1 MKSIKQQEMPSNSDH
16 QSSDH
21 AGGSVVD
28 KVWKISGRLLVRET
42 ETDGDV
48 HDRPLK
54 GIEVKVSASDISG
67 DGPWTKWG
75 IATTDADGDFE
86 LNQTNNGA
94 DRFIRVEARLVGDDL
109 EVNDSDLDDLASLDL
124 LDENWRTVWKSN
136 GQVAGPEVDTGFR
149 IFGGSSS
156 FDLGDETYR
165 RQALIWYV
173 LRATLDRFV
182 REDPWF
188 VLKSKYAA
196 IYPAHP
202 VGGTSY
208 TNGITRMS
216 YLNVAGKDLDWQPDT
231 VLHEFMHMWNY
242 DHNTGT
248 INWLGAVC
256 SLRGNHPVDLST
268 HSFQE
273 NRNVAFAEG
282 FSEWASNALLAELW
296 GNRLNRPYNRR
307 TVAEDLRLTTL
318 EMVERSDFAV
328 ESVLRLLHTGDPNGW
343 WGVLFGTRDT
353 YPDHRLD
360 DDGDGTIDHTDEV
373 GVKPSLGGRVVPP
386 GKHHLS
392 VWDIMRAFRASPGTK
407 WNTDLQVGNVDYGVM
422 RFVDRVV
429 DIYMLGDD
437 VRVMLERCADPLA
450 TDEPYEALEVKTLSA
465 SATPNASVHDGAI
478 TPTAA
483 SSRVLGQ

>member
-1 MKSIKQQEMPSNSDH
+1 MKSIEKEQMHSNSDH
-16 QSSDH
+16 QTSTAA
-21 AGGSVVD
+21 AGDIVD
-28 KVWKISGRLLVRET
+28 KVWNVSGRVLVRET
-42 ETDGDV
+42 ETDGDL
-48 HDRPLK
+48 HDRALK

-67 DGPWTKWG
+67 DGPWTGWG
-75 IATTDADGDFE
+75 VVTTDADGDFE
-86 LNQTNNGA
+86 LKETNNGN
-94 DRFIRVEARLVGDDL
+94 DRFIRVEARLVGDGL
-109 EVNDSDLDDLASLDL
+109 EVNDSDLDDLVSLDL
-124 LDENWRTVWKSN
+124 LDENWRIVWKSN
-136 GQVAGPEVDTGFR
+136 GQVEGPEVNTGFR

-173 LRATLDRFV
+173 LRATLDRFK

-188 VLKSKYAA
+188 EMKGKFAA

-208 TNGITRMS
+208 TNGITRMI
-216 YLNVAGKDLDWQPDT
+216 YLNVGGDDDDWQPDT

-256 SLRGNHPVDLST
+256 SLRGNHPVDLTT
-268 HSFQE
+268 HNFQE

-307 TVAEDLRLTTL
+307 TVAGDLGLTTL

-328 ESVLRLLHTGDPNGW
+328 ESVLRLLHTGDRHGW
-343 WGVLFGTRDT
+343 WSVLFGTRDT
-353 YPDHRLD
+353 YPDNRLD
-360 DDGDGTIDHTDEV
+360 DDGDGTIDHAREV
-373 GVKPSLGGRVVPP
+373 GVKLSLARRVVPS
-386 GKHHLS
+386 GKDHLS
-392 VWDIMRAFRASPGTK
+392 VWDIMRAFRANPATK
-407 WNTDLQVGNVDYGVM
+407 WDTDLQVGNVDYGIM

-429 DIYMLGDD
+429 DIYMLGED
-437 VRVMLERCADPLA
+437 VRVMLKRCADPLA
-450 TDEPYEALEVKTLSA
+450 TDEPYEALEATTLSA
-465 SATPNASVHDGAI
+465 SGTP
-478 TPTAA
+478 
-483 SSRVLGQ
+483 R